1 MFLFYLKDTST
12 FQSQLEKI
20 YTNQMYP
27 LSAASMDQ
35 GSYTRAY
42 EYIVR
47 YNNPLY
53 ILPLADCWYRLH
65 MLKELEQGV
74 NKLKLLETC
83 EVDTESKKELVTL
96 WNERFQFIQ
105 VTYTAKLIQL
115 IIYITY
121 YRPHFVPWNQF

>member
-1 MFLFYLKDTST
+1 
-12 FQSQLEKI
+12 
-20 YTNQMYP
+20 
-27 LSAASMDQ
+27 
-35 GSYTRAY
+35 
-42 EYIVR
+42 
-47 YNNPLY
+47 
-53 ILPLADCWYRLH
+53 

-74 NKLKLLETC
+74 NKLKLLESC

-115 IIYITY
+115 IHLLTY